1 MQAKSYWSKSGY
13 RKDDIRAAFICL
25 APVILIFA
33 AFYIVPMLYSAVLS
47 VAEWGMGTMKGF
59 VGVSNYLALLKDPY
73 FWNSLKVTLIF
84 TLGVTALSLPFGLL
98 VALGL
103 NARIPLRGLWR
114 SLYFTPSVT
123 ATVAA
128 GIVWTRLFDP
138 YDGLVNHL
146 LRLVGIRGPAWLSSP
161 EWALV
166 AVILVGTWKRLGFNA
181 MIYLSGLQGVPSE
194 LYEAA
199 VVDGANAWQR
209 FAHVTCPLLLP
220 TTWLLLI
227 MSVIDS
233 FQVFDLVH
241 VMTSGGPM
249 GSTEVMGLYLYRQAF
264 GLFHMGYASAI
275 AWVIFL
281 IVFIATL
288 MQWRVSGSGGASTY
302 GAS

>member
-1 MQAKSYWSKSGY
+1 M
-13 RKDDIRAAFICL
+13 
-25 APVILIFA
+25 V
-33 AFYIVPMLYSAVLS
+33 YSAVLS
-47 VAEWGMGTMKGF
+47 LAEWGTGSITRF
-59 VGVSNYLALLKDPY
+59 VGLSNYADLLQDEY
-73 FWNSLKVTLIF
+73 FWNSLKVTLVY
-84 TLGVTALSLPFGLL
+84 TLGVTGLSLPLGLL

-103 NARIPLRGLWR
+103 NAKIPLSNLWR

-146 LRLVGIRGPAWLSSP
+146 LRVFGLQGPAWLSDP
-161 EWALV
+161 KWALV
-166 AVILVGTWKRLGFNA
+166 AVVLVGTWKRLGFNA
-181 MIYLSGLQGVPSE
+181 MIYLAGLQSVPGE

-199 VVDGANAWQR
+199 VVDGANSWQR
-209 FAHVTCPLLLP
+209 FAYITCPMLSPTTLLLV
-220 TTWLLLI
+220 I
-227 MSVIDS
+227 MCVIDS

-264 GLFHMGYASAI
+264 GLFHLGYASAI

-281 IVFIATL
+281 FVFVATL
-288 MQWRVSGSGGASTY
+288 IQWRISGAGGAGTY
-302 GAS
+302 GSAL